1 MPAVKT
7 TMTRAPTAFAPTAS
21 ASGAMFAHARARY
34 ALYAICLGFFLVLL
48 DTTALNV
55 AVAAIQRGLGGT
67 IGSLQWV
74 VNSYTIVFAS
84 FLLTAG
90 AIGDRLG
97 SKRLYQLGLALFT
110 GMSLACALSPG
121 VGFLVGARM
130 LQGLGAAILLPASLA
145 LLSHAFPDPDERAR
159 AVAFWA
165 GVVSLGFA
173 AGPALGGILTT
184 FFGWRSIFLLNV
196 PVGLLAFGMVL
207 RFVDESKVAHPRPIE
222 WTGQLLACLV
232 LFFLAYGLIEAGG
245 AGWGAPRVLVAFAL
259 AVLLG
264 LGFGLVE
271 GRSTSPVLP
280 RSLFQQPTFAVS
292 VTIGAVLNFS
302 MYGILFIESIYLQN
316 VRHLTALSTGLTVLP
331 FTVLPTITTRLI
343 IGYSARKYIRWRLA
357 AGLMVAA
364 AGAGVLGLSLASAGY
379 GEILLGLGFLGVG
392 MGCIMPAMTAGVL
405 TSSPAETSGLASGIL
420 NSARQVGG
428 AVGVALMGTLV
439 QRGHQQGLLGSFALT
454 AGSFLLMA
462 LVTLR
467 AIKPDPA
474 AA

>member
-7 TMTRAPTAFAPTAS
+7 MMTLVPSSFAPPAPTP
-21 ASGAMFAHARARY
+21 GAMFANDRARY

-67 IGSLQWV
+67 IGALQWV

-97 SKRLYQLGLALFT
+97 SKRLYQVGLVLFT

-165 GVVSLGFA
+165 GIVSLGFA
-173 AGPALGGILTT
+173 AGPALGGLLTSV
-184 FFGWRSIFLLNV
+184 FGWRSIFLLNV
-196 PVGLLAFGMVL
+196 PVGLLAFVMVL
-207 RFVDESKVAHPRPIE
+207 RFVDETKVEHPRQIE
-222 WTGQLLACLV
+222 WTGQVLACLF
-232 LFFLAYGLIEAGG
+232 LFCLAYGLIEAGG
-245 AGWGAPRVLVAFAL
+245 AGWAAPRVLGAFAL
-259 AVLLG
+259 AVLLA
-264 LGFGLVE
+264 LGFGFFE
-271 GRSTSPVLP
+271 KRSASPVLP
-280 RSLFQQPTFAVS
+280 RSLFQVPTFAVS

-316 VRHLTALSTGLTVLP
+316 IRHLSALSTGLVVLP
-331 FTVLPTITTRLI
+331 FTVIPTITTRVI
-343 IGYSARKYIRWRLA
+343 IRYSARRYIRWRLA

-364 AGAGVLGLSLASAGY
+364 AGAGVLGLSLSHAGY
-379 GEILLGLGFLGVG
+379 GEILLGLGLLGVG

-405 TSSPAETSGLASGIL
+405 TSSPAKMSGLASGIL

-439 QRGHQQGLLGSFALT
+439 QRGQQQGLLGSFALT

-462 LVTLR
+462 IVTLR
-467 AIKPDPA
+467 AIRPEPA